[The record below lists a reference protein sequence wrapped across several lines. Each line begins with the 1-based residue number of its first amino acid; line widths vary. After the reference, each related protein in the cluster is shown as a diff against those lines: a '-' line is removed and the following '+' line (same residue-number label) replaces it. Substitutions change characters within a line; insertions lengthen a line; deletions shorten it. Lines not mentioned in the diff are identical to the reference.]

1 MTRAMT
7 RAMTR
12 LLFEASGRDADSR
25 ASALAARLTPADHQ
39 VAL

>member
-1 MTRAMT
+1 MT

-12 LLFEASGRDADSR
+12 LLVEASGRDADSR